1 MELIDVSPDK
11 TNNIIYN
18 IKGIQLNKENDD
30 IAKISHS
37 VEHSNK

>member
-1 MELIDVSPDK
+1 MELIDVSPNK

-30 IAKISHS
+30 IAEISHS